1 MIFRLGIEN
10 NNDDRSIAWA
20 LNHPGCFAYGKDAD
34 EAQKKFP
41 LAAREYAAWIARHG
55 ESWLDD
61 EVEVVVEETFD
72 AYFVNSHFERV
83 EPGNDT
89 FMVES
94 FFLHD
99 WKPLAAHEVEH
110 ALKLLAWSRADLLR
124 LVESVD
130 TERLHRPYPNERWS
144 INGILK
150 HIGGAEWWY
159 QERIG
164 FPFPERE
171 EEIPADP
178 FERLS
183 VVREHFTALLP
194 RLVGVTKVIGLEGE
208 IWSPRKVL
216 RRALWHERDHTEHI
230 HKLLNSAS

>member
-20 LNHPGCFAYGKDAD
+20 LEHPGCFAYGKDSE
-34 EAQKKFP
+34 EAQRNF
-41 LAAREYAAWIARHG
+41 LQAAHEYAAWIARHD

-61 EVEVVVEETFD
+61 EIDVIVEETFD
-72 AYFVNSHFERV
+72 AYFIRPTFERG
-83 EPGNDT
+83 ERGEDT
-89 FMVES
+89 YMVES
-94 FFLHD
+94 FFLYD
-99 WKPLAAHEVEH
+99 WKPLKPHEVER
-110 ALKLLAWSRADLLR
+110 ALRLLAWSRADLLS
-124 LVESVD
+124 LVEDLSS
-130 TERLHRPYPNERWS
+130 EKLAEMYPNERWA

-164 FPFPERE
+164 YPFPNNEADV
-171 EEIPADP
+171 PSDP
-178 FERLS
+178 FERLQ
-183 VVREHFTALLP
+183 VVRDHFNSLLP
-194 RLVGVTKVIGLEGE
+194 KLDGVNKVVGLEGE

-230 HKLLNSAS
+230 HKLLETF